1 VKYLADLVSSRLEGE
16 DMDAGNSSEE
26 DIGMEP
32 GPSRRRDARSRN
44 EVRPREDREDS
55 EAATLGASTDSRSLP
70 STSVSSERSTLA
82 PTRRPTRRSSRPAT
96 ATVTA
101 ATDSLM
107 RGSTHDV
114 SSASTPEVTEL
125 FEPSRSMPVVVPSG
139 DEPPSYDALRQ
150 PPYNVFE
157 GESSGSGGAR
167 PRTAVSPTRR
177 VTFPERYDERFGNK
191 RRKKGERLN
200 RVSSSLT
207 AGSAT
212 MASTTPSAPASLPA
226 SDYAVATLP
235 SSPPPPRNALSEDLF
250 GSDSGNDSDSDMTA
264 VLAAARAI
272 DEAQSGVRSSATTEV
287 SEETAE
293 TTPRSPSLR
302 SSRLSREHI
311 DID

>member
-1 VKYLADLVSSRLEGE
+1 VADAVASRLEGE

-26 DIGMEP
+26 DISMEP
-32 GPSRRRDARSRN
+32 GPSRRRDARSRG

-55 EAATLGASTDSRSLP
+55 EAATFGTSTDSRSMP
-70 STSVSSERSTLA
+70 STSSSSERSTLA
-82 PTRRPTRRSSRPAT
+82 PARRPTRRSPRPAT

-114 SSASTPEVTEL
+114 SGTSAPEAS
-125 FEPSRSMPVVVPSG
+125 EPPRSMPVIVSSG

-212 MASTTPSAPASLPA
+212 VASTAPSAPASLPA

-235 SSPPPPRNALSEDLF
+235 SSPPPLRNALSEDLF
-250 GSDSGNDSDSDMTA
+250 GDDSGNDSDSDMTA

-272 DEAQSGVRSSATTEV
+272 DEAQSGVRSSATTVV

>member
-1 VKYLADLVSSRLEGE
+1 
-16 DMDAGNSSEE
+16 MDAGNSSEE

-32 GPSRRRDARSRN
+32 GPSRRRDARSRG

-55 EAATLGASTDSRSLP
+55 EAATLGASIDSRSLP

-82 PTRRPTRRSSRPAT
+82 PARRPTRRSPRPAT

-107 RGSTHDV
+107 RGSRHDV
-114 SSASTPEVTEL
+114 SSASAPEATE
-125 FEPSRSMPVVVPSG
+125 PPHSMPVIVPSGEIG

-212 MASTTPSAPASLPA
+212 MASAAPSAPASLPA

-235 SSPPPPRNALSEDLF
+235 SSPPPLRNALSEDLF

>member
-1 VKYLADLVSSRLEGE
+1 MADAVSSRLERE
-16 DMDAGNSSEE
+16 VMDAGNSSEE
-26 DIGMEP
+26 EISMEP
-32 GPSRRRDARSRN
+32 GPSRRRDARSRG

-55 EAATLGASTDSRSLP
+55 EAATLGASIDSRSLP

-82 PTRRPTRRSSRPAT
+82 PARRPTRRSPRPAT
-96 ATVTA
+96 VTVTA

-107 RGSTHDV
+107 RGSTHNV
-114 SSASTPEVTEL
+114 SSASTPEATEPS
-125 FEPSRSMPVVVPSG
+125 EPSRSMPVILSG

-212 MASTTPSAPASLPA
+212 MASAAPSAPASLPA

-235 SSPPPPRNALSEDLF
+235 SSPPPLRNALSEDLF

-272 DEAQSGVRSSATTEV
+272 DEAQSGVRSSATTVV

>member
-1 VKYLADLVSSRLEGE
+1 VADAVSSRLERE
-16 DMDAGNSSEE
+16 VMDAGNSSEE
-26 DIGMEP
+26 EISMEP
-32 GPSRRRDARSRN
+32 GPSRRRDARSRG

-55 EAATLGASTDSRSLP
+55 EAATLGASIDSRSLP

-82 PTRRPTRRSSRPAT
+82 PARRPTRRSPRPAT
-96 ATVTA
+96 VTVTA

-107 RGSTHDV
+107 RGSTHNV
-114 SSASTPEVTEL
+114 SSASTLEVTE
-125 FEPSRSMPVVVPSG
+125 PSHSMPVIVPSG

-207 AGSAT
+207 AGSAGSVT
-212 MASTTPSAPASLPA
+212 MASTAPSAPASLPA

-235 SSPPPPRNALSEDLF
+235 SSPPPMRNALSEDLF

-272 DEAQSGVRSSATTEV
+272 DEAQSGVRSSATTVV

>member
-1 VKYLADLVSSRLEGE
+1 VKYLADLVSSRLERE
-16 DMDAGNSSEE
+16 VMDAGNSSEE
-26 DIGMEP
+26 EISMEP
-32 GPSRRRDARSRN
+32 GPSRRRDARSRG

-55 EAATLGASTDSRSLP
+55 EAATLGASTDSRSMP
-70 STSVSSERSTLA
+70 STSSSSERSTLA
-82 PTRRPTRRSSRPAT
+82 PARRPTRRSPRPAT

-107 RGSTHDV
+107 RGSTHNV
-114 SSASTPEVTEL
+114 SSASTLEAT
-125 FEPSRSMPVVVPSG
+125 EPSHSMPVIVPSG

-212 MASTTPSAPASLPA
+212 MASAAPSAPASLPA

-235 SSPPPPRNALSEDLF
+235 SSPPPLRNALSEDLF

>member
-1 VKYLADLVSSRLEGE
+1 VADAVSSRLERE
-16 DMDAGNSSEE
+16 VMDAGNSSEE
-26 DIGMEP
+26 EISMEP
-32 GPSRRRDARSRN
+32 GPSRRRDARSRG

-55 EAATLGASTDSRSLP
+55 EAATLGASIDSRSLP

-82 PTRRPTRRSSRPAT
+82 PARRPTRRSPRPAT
-96 ATVTA
+96 VTVTA

-107 RGSTHDV
+107 RGSTHNV
-114 SSASTPEVTEL
+114 SSASTPEATEPS
-125 FEPSRSMPVVVPSG
+125 EPSRSMPVILSG

-212 MASTTPSAPASLPA
+212 MASTAPSAPASLPA

-235 SSPPPPRNALSEDLF
+235 SSPPPLRNALSEDLF
-250 GSDSGNDSDSDMTA
+250 GDDSGNDSDSDMTA